1 MTGKQLKN
9 SILQWA
15 IQGKLV
21 PQDPNDE
28 PASVLLE
35 RIREEKARLIKEKKI
50 KKDKNESIIY
60 RGDDNSHYEKILAT
74 GEVKCIDDEIPFEIP
89 KSWEWVRMNELGIYR
104 KGPFG
109 SSLTK
114 SMFVPQSVN
123 AIKVYEQKN
132 AIQKDYKLGEYFISQ
147 EKFKSMRSFIVQ
159 PNDIIVSCAGTIGE
173 TYLLPKEAPIGII
186 NQALMR
192 VCLYHLPMA
201 DFWQMY
207 FDYILV
213 KESKMKGSGSAIKN
227 IPPFEYLKAI
237 LVPIPPKEEQKR
249 IVACYSRIL
258 QYIEKY
264 EDLKNRKE
272 ELNNNI
278 YPLLRKAIL
287 QEAIQGR
294 LVEQCK
300 TEGSASKLLER
311 IREEKQRLIKQGK
324 LKAKDLVDSVIFKG
338 DDNKYYE
345 KCGIK
350 VTCIDNEVSF
360 TIPESWQWARLGE
373 LITTKTGLAYSK
385 PNLEIKSN
393 KMVRVLRGGNITNGS
408 WQMKADDVMISSEF
422 VKPELYLRKGY
433 FITPAVTSW
442 ENMGKTALVR
452 ESYEDVVVGGF
463 VLMMCPFYIDGIFEE
478 YLNHFFQSTL
488 FQQYC
493 RSITNK
499 SGQAFYNLSRNK
511 LLQLL
516 VPIPPVK
523 EQQRIYHKL
532 NDALASIMSR

>member
-89 KSWEWVRMNELGIYR
+89 KSWEWCRLGNITTIIGGYAFPSNSIKSSNGIR
-104 KGPFG
+104 VIRISDFNNGKILEHKGVMYNGNLDLSQYQIFEKDILMAMTG
-109 SSLTK
+109 GTVGKCVLL
-114 SMFVPQSVN
+114 PQKVKEPMLLN
-123 AIKVYEQKN
+123 QRVALIRNFYVYEKYIYTILISNITQEVVNTQKN
-132 AIQKDYKLGEYFISQ
+132 STNDNISMEDIYKFLIPLPSLSEQ
-147 EKFKSMRSFIVQ
+147 QRIV
-159 PNDIIVSCAGTIGE
+159 E
-173 TYLLPKEAPIGII
+173 RLEMLLPLIE
-186 NQALMR
+186 Q
-192 VCLYHLPMA
+192 Y
-201 DFWQMY
+201 
-207 FDYILV
+207 
-213 KESKMKGSGSAIKN
+213 SKA
-227 IPPFEYLKAI
+227 YLKLETLNREI
-237 LVPIPPKEEQKR
+237 NNHLKK
-249 IVACYSRIL
+249 SIL
-258 QYIEKY
+258 QY
-264 EDLKNRKE
+264 
-272 ELNNNI
+272 
-278 YPLLRKAIL
+278 AIK
-287 QEAIQGR
+287 GN
-294 LVEQCK
+294 LVAQCD
-300 TEGSASKLLER
+300 TDEPATVLLER
-311 IREEKQRLIKQGK
+311 IREEKKKLVASGK
-324 LKAKDLVDSVIFKG
+324 LKKKDLTDSTIFKG

-350 VTCIDNEVSF
+350 VTCIDNEVPF